1 MKFGEWFIINLS
13 VVEEWD
19 EILSIKT
26 ILLIIENQNFI
37 LNVDDYMIGYWPTWF
52 FLKKMDFL
60 PKF

>member
-1 MKFGEWFIINLS
+1 VSDFIINLS

-37 LNVDDYMIGYWPTWF
+37 LNVDDYMIGY
-52 FLKKMDFL
+52 
-60 PKF
+60 